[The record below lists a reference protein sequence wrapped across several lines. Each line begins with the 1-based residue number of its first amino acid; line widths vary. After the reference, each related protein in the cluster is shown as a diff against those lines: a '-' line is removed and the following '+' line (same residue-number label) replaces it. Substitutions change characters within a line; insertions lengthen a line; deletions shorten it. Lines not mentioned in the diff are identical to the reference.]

1 MLAIIG
7 ASGKIG
13 GATLSAILAEKLL
26 PADGILCTTSAQSG
40 DSKWRTLSEKGVQV
54 RHASFDNQSSMEEAL
69 TGCDKLFLVSS
80 PRIQMDFYD
89 APPGKGRE
97 KDHYVA
103 IEAARKAGVKH
114 IYYTSLAFR
123 NPSKSNV
130 MTAHER
136 TEEYLSKLT
145 DIKIT
150 IIREGLYNESWPLYF
165 GHYDPKGDD
174 RSVVLVAGDSPIS
187 WTSIPD
193 LGLANAIV
201 VTANSEEYAG
211 KTLYL
216 SNTRSSTTLKEIAD
230 IVSRVKGNKVELQVV
245 DRTEHEEHYIQERNM
260 DEGNVR
266 WWAKTYDA
274 IRDEECLIKEDAF
287 EQLLNSIGRTPKP
300 IDETVKE
307 MISSV

>member
-26 PADGILCTTSAQSG
+26 PADQIVCTTSAQSG
-40 DSKWRTLSEKGVQV
+40 DAKWKALSEKGVHV
-54 RHASFDNQSSMEEAL
+54 RHATFDDPSSMEAAL

-97 KDHYVA
+97 KDHFVV
-103 IEAARKAGVKH
+103 INAARKAGVEH
-114 IYYTSLAFR
+114 IYYTSLAFQ

-145 DIKIT
+145 DIKVT

-165 GHYDPKGDD
+165 GHYDPQGDD

-193 LGLANAIV
+193 LGLANAMV
-201 VTANSEEYAG
+201 VAANSEEYAG
-211 KTLYL
+211 KTFYL
-216 SNTRSSTTLKEIAD
+216 SNTKAPRTLREIGD
-230 IVSRVKGNKVELQVV
+230 IVSKAKGKKVKLQVV
-245 DRTEHEEHYIQERNM
+245 DRKEHEEHYIRERKM
-260 DEGNVR
+260 DEGNIK

-274 IRDEECLIKEDAF
+274 LKDEECLIKDDTF
-287 EQLLNSIGRTPKP
+287 EKLLSSKGRTPKP
-300 IDETVKE
+300 VEDTVRE
-307 MISSV
+307 MISA